1 MKRLAFILT
10 IILCFS
16 AYADEKSDFEKFKE
30 RSEAKFNKFKT
41 KSDEKFESFRKK
53 ANEKFAKMLKSDWVK
68 FNLNKGKKQEDVT
81 PTPPQPYN
89 DEPIE
94 DNSTPIQEVV
104 IPPAP
109 TPQPK
114 PIEPIEEQPQY
125 DEWMAFSF
133 YGNELKVRLGNS
145 HKFSMPNVS
154 GTVIAN
160 TWQTLSS
167 TKYNNVIN
175 DCLEIR
181 NKYSLCDW
189 AYLNMLH
196 ELANTFAS
204 KGSNEATMLMAYL
217 YCQSGYKMRLGTHNN
232 KLYML
237 YASKHSIYNASFYF
251 IDRTQFYPFS
261 FNGRDLTIC
270 QASFP
275 NEQPLSLNMNELP
288 KLGNNQSPKRELHSN
303 RYKEANATISV
314 NPYLIDFFKTY
325 PSSEI
330 DNNFMTRWA
339 MYANAPLS
347 DEAKNTLYPTM
358 KLAIDGVSQLEAANR
373 ILNFVQTAFDYEYDN
388 KVWGEDRAFFADETL
403 FYPYSDCEDRSI
415 LFSRLIRDLL
425 GLDVVLVYY
434 PGHLATAV
442 HFTTDVRGD
451 NFTYDGKKF
460 VICDPTYINALVGA
474 SMSQFRGCRDISVIL
489 LDK

>member
-68 FNLNKGKKQEDVT
+68 FNLKKGKKQEDVT

-261 FNGRDLTIC
+261 FHGRDLTIC
-270 QASFP
+270 QA
-275 NEQPLSLNMNELP
+275 
-288 KLGNNQSPKRELHSN
+288 
-303 RYKEANATISV
+303 
-314 NPYLIDFFKTY
+314 
-325 PSSEI
+325 
-330 DNNFMTRWA
+330 
-339 MYANAPLS
+339 
-347 DEAKNTLYPTM
+347 
-358 KLAIDGVSQLEAANR
+358 
-373 ILNFVQTAFDYEYDN
+373 
-388 KVWGEDRAFFADETL
+388 
-403 FYPYSDCEDRSI
+403 
-415 LFSRLIRDLL
+415 
-425 GLDVVLVYY
+425 
-434 PGHLATAV
+434 
-442 HFTTDVRGD
+442 
-451 NFTYDGKKF
+451 
-460 VICDPTYINALVGA
+460 
-474 SMSQFRGCRDISVIL
+474 
-489 LDK
+489 

>member
-10 IILCFS
+10 ILLSFS
-16 AYADEKSDFEKFKE
+16 AYAEKKSEFEKFKE
-30 RSEAKFNKFKT
+30 RSGTEFNKFKT
-41 KSDEKFESFRKK
+41 KSNEDFESFRKK
-53 ANEKFAKMLKSDWVK
+53 ANEKFAKMLKSDWTR
-68 FNLNKGKKQEDVT
+68 FNINKGKKQEDAT

-89 DEPIE
+89 NEPIE
-94 DNSTPIQEVV
+94 DNSTPIQEVIV
-104 IPPAP
+104 PPPP

-114 PIEPIEEQPQY
+114 PIEPIKEQPQY
-125 DEWMAFSF
+125 DEWMAFPF
-133 YGNELKVRLGNS
+133 YGNELKVRLGSS

-154 GTVIAN
+154 GAAIAN

-189 AYLNMLH
+189 AYLNMLY
-196 ELANTFAS
+196 ELTNTFAS

-217 YCQSGYKMRLGTHNN
+217 YCQSGYKMRLATHNN

-251 IDRTQFYPFS
+251 IDQTQFYPFG
-261 FNGRDLTIC
+261 FEGRDLTIC

-275 NEQPLSLNMNELP
+275 NEQPLSLDMNKLP
-288 KLGNNQSPKRELHSN
+288 KLGNQQSPKRELHSN
-303 RYKEANATISV
+303 RYKDANATISV
-314 NPYLIDFFKTY
+314 NPYLIKFFNTY

-339 MYANAPLS
+339 MYANTPLS

-358 KLAIDGVSQLEAANR
+358 RLAIDGVSQLEAANR
-373 ILNFVQTAFDYEYDN
+373 ILNFVQTAFDYEYDKN
-388 KVWGEDRAFFADETL
+388 VWGEDRAFFADETL

-451 NFTYDGKKF
+451 NFTYNGKKF
-460 VICDPTYINALVGA
+460 IICDPTYINALVGA
-474 SMSQFRGCRDISVIL
+474 SMPQFRGCRDISVIL